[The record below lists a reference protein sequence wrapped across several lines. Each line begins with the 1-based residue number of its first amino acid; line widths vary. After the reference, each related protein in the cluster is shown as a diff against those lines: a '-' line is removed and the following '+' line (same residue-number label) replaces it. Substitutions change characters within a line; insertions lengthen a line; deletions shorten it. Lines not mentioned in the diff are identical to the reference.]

1 MGALSAANAA
11 LTLSLTG
18 SFICGLPGESKK
30 SIKTTMKKLLRRE
43 IPLDL
48 VTFYPLWIGK
58 KSVVAWNSAFN
69 LDFTKFGY
77 REIDDDFSKTTMAVN
92 WQSDIMSYREAIE
105 MTIGFEQRFQ
115 KMDANKTTRLL
126 WNEFHSISNYKKELF
141 DRLNHF

>member
-1 MGALSAANAA
+1 
-11 LTLSLTG
+11 
-18 SFICGLPGESKK
+18 
-30 SIKTTMKKLLRRE
+30 MKKLLRRE

-48 VTFYPLWIGK
+48 VTFYPLWISK
-58 KSVVAWNSAFN
+58 KTVVAWNSAFN

-105 MTIGFEQRFQ
+105 MTTGFEQRFQ
-115 KMDANKTTRLL
+115 KSDNKTTRLL
-126 WNEFHSISNYKKELF
+126 WNEYHSFFINYKKELF